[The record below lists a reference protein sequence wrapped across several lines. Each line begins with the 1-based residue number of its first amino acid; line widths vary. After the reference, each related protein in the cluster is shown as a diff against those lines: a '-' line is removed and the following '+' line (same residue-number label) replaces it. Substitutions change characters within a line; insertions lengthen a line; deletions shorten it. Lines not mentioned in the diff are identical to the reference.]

1 MEFNSRALEER
12 EDLTDWVY
20 KLTLNLYENEMQYAK
35 ELYNEIGWTENV
47 RIFMQYNADKALMNL
62 GIEPLFGVTAADV
75 DPLVMNGLSTTTSNH
90 DFFSQVGNGY
100 LLSDVEVMKDEDYD
114 Y

>member
-1 MEFNSRALEER
+1 MS
-12 EDLTDWVY
+12 
-20 KLTLNLYENEMQYAK
+20 NL
-35 ELYNEIGWTENV
+35 IT
-47 RIFMQYNADKALMNL
+47 IFWLLD
-62 GIEPLFGVTAADV
+62 
-75 DPLVMNGLSTTTSNH
+75 VMNFQFMEMFTTSNH